1 MDDDVRLLDDRI
13 ESDMRALNDL
23 EYGTPERRA
32 LVDEINTLTKLRL
45 ERIKTETDNEFRISN
60 YQNDIENQKQ
70 NRRADLIGK
79 IGTALIGFVGLCIG
93 YGLKQKNL
101 RDTFRF
107 EETGSI
113 TSTAGKHS
121 VRDALDK

>member
-1 MDDDVRLLDDRI
+1 MDELKLLDDRI
-13 ESDMRALNDL
+13 ESDIRILNNLD
-23 EYGTPERRA
+23 YGSPERKA
-32 LVDEINTLTKLRL
+32 LVDEINTLSKLRL
-45 ERIKTETDNEFRISN
+45 ERIKTETDNEFRVSN
-60 YQNDIENQKQ
+60 YQTDIENQKQ

-113 TSTAGKHS
+113 TSTAGKSS
-121 VRDALDK
+121 VRDALDR

>member
-32 LVDEINTLTKLRL
+32 LVNEINTLTKLRL
-45 ERIKTETDNEFRISN
+45 ERVKNETANEFR
-60 YQNDIENQKQ
+60 QNIIENQKQ
-70 NRRADLIGK
+70 NRRTDLIGN
-79 IGTALIGFVGLCIG
+79 IGAALIGFVGLCIG

-101 RDTFRF
+101 KDTFRF

>member
-45 ERIKTETDNEFRISN
+45 ERIKTETDNEFRVSN
-60 YQNDIENQKQ
+60 YQTDIENQKQ

-113 TSTAGKHS
+113 TSTAGKSS
-121 VRDALDK
+121 VRDALDR

>member
-101 RDTFRF
+101 KDTFRF

-113 TSTAGKHS
+113 TSTAGKSS
-121 VRDALDK
+121 VRDALDR

>member
-23 EYGTPERRA
+23 EYGTPERKA
-32 LVDEINTLTKLRL
+32 LVEEINTLTKLRL
-45 ERIKTETDNEFRISN
+45 ERVKNESDREFQISN
-60 YQNDIENQKQ
+60 CQNNIEIQRQ
-70 NRRADLIGK
+70 NRKADLIGK

-113 TSTAGKHS
+113 TSTAGKNS

>member
-1 MDDDVRLLDDRI
+1 MDEDVRLLDDRI

-32 LVDEINTLTKLRL
+32 LVNEINTLTKLRL
-45 ERIKTETDNEFRISN
+45 ERVKNETANEFR
-60 YQNDIENQKQ
+60 QNIIENQKQ
-70 NRRADLIGK
+70 NRRTDLIGN
-79 IGTALIGFVGLCIG
+79 IGVAFIGFIGLCIG

-121 VRDALDK
+121 VRDALDR

>member
-1 MDDDVRLLDDRI
+1 MDELKLLDDRI
-13 ESDMRALNDL
+13 ESDIRILNDL
-23 EYGTPERRA
+23 EYGSPERKA
-32 LVDEINTLTKLRL
+32 LVDEINTLSKLRL
-45 ERIKTETDNEFRISN
+45 ERIKTETDNEFRVSN

-70 NRRADLIGK
+70 NRKADLIGK

-101 RDTFRF
+101 KDTFRF

-121 VRDALDK
+121 VRDALDR

>member
-1 MDDDVRLLDDRI
+1 MDEDVRLLDDRI

-70 NRRADLIGK
+70 NRKADLIGK

-101 RDTFRF
+101 KDTFRF

-113 TSTAGKHS
+113 TSTAGKNS
-121 VRDALDK
+121 VRDALDR

>member
-45 ERIKTETDNEFRISN
+45 ERIKTETDNEFRVSN
-60 YQNDIENQKQ
+60 YQTDIENQKQ
-70 NRRADLIGK
+70 NRKADLIGK

-113 TSTAGKHS
+113 TSTAGKNS